1 MRQAQQNDE
10 DIAPVL
16 TAKVEG
22 RSKPHGDD
30 LHGMTAPARLIVK
43 EWERLHVIHELLYI
57 GWKSAD
63 CTQSLKRLVMPFCY
77 RDLVMEHIHDSK
89 CMGHFESR
97 RTQLMVATR
106 YFLFKMRSD
115 IERYIRTCDTC
126 QRRKRPGITPHAPM
140 STFKVGEPFE
150 RVAMD
155 ICGKLPRTASGN
167 QYVLVIADYFS
178 KYTSPVAVQDKT
190 KEAVAEAF
198 IANWVTF
205 FGMPEILHT
214 DRCGEFE
221 NRLLHEICERCY
233 VTKTRTTSF
242 HPRSNGLVERFNLTM
257 SHVVNSHCDEYA
269 EWDVY
274 LPFVRK

>member
-89 CMGHFESR
+89 CMGLKPSTPESQHPPR
-97 RTQLMVATR
+97 A
-106 YFLFKMRSD
+106 
-115 IERYIRTCDTC
+115 CDN
-126 QRRKRPGITPHAPM
+126 
-140 STFKVGEPFE
+140 
-150 RVAMD
+150 RVYD
-155 ICGKLPRTASGN
+155 
-167 QYVLVIADYFS
+167 
-178 KYTSPVAVQDKT
+178 
-190 KEAVAEAF
+190 
-198 IANWVTF
+198 
-205 FGMPEILHT
+205 
-214 DRCGEFE
+214 
-221 NRLLHEICERCY
+221 
-233 VTKTRTTSF
+233 
-242 HPRSNGLVERFNLTM
+242 
-257 SHVVNSHCDEYA
+257 
-269 EWDVY
+269 
-274 LPFVRK
+274 